1 MLIVYFRLF
10 KQNHFPPTIERSRYS
25 DPSYYHQ
32 YQYDNMSY
40 QQDKYDLS
48 RTIGRRYTEP
58 LKSDSI
64 ADEPD
69 SKNVK
74 RIIVSRNSSHD
85 EKSSKKS
92 SWSED
97 SGKTTSTVNLTQSN
111 QTLKNNNSDMDKQ
124 YDWNGMPMDIVVK
137 IERPHFRCPNT
148 NKSSLLKKL
157 SDSSYVKQEECN
169 DHPHSASVQYTG
181 EELRSQLPWSYF
193 GAPTDVIKPKKSFI
207 ELRDDE
213 DLPPVPVPDYTMNIS
228 RKNHRHA
235 PKIEQNIGDRKFLPA
250 KKFVNPKRGSTSTYD
265 QNSRK

>member
-1 MLIVYFRLF
+1 
-10 KQNHFPPTIERSRYS
+10 
-25 DPSYYHQ
+25 
-32 YQYDNMSY
+32 MSY

-48 RTIGRRYTEP
+48 RTIGRRYIEP

-64 ADEPD
+64 DEPD
-69 SKNVK
+69 NKNVK
-74 RIIVSRNSSHD
+74 RILVSRNSSHE

-97 SGKTTSTVNLTQSN
+97 SGKTTSTVNLTQPN
-111 QTLKNNNSDMDKQ
+111 QTLKDSSDMDKE

-148 NKSSLLKKL
+148 NKPSLLKKL
-157 SDSSYVKQEECN
+157 SDSSFVRPDDYDN
-169 DHPHSASVQYTG
+169 HHHSASVQYTG

-193 GAPTDVIKPKKSFI
+193 GAPKDVIKPKKSFV

-228 RKNHRHA
+228 RKDHRHSQ
-235 PKIEQNIGDRKFLPA
+235 KTERHMGDRKSLPA
-250 KKFVNPKRGSTSTYD
+250 KKFINPKRGWSGPEY
-265 QNSRK
+265 RY

>member
-1 MLIVYFRLF
+1 
-10 KQNHFPPTIERSRYS
+10 
-25 DPSYYHQ
+25 
-32 YQYDNMSY
+32 MSY

-48 RTIGRRYTEP
+48 RTIGRRYIEP
-58 LKSDSI
+58 LKSDST
-64 ADEPD
+64 DEPD
-69 SKNVK
+69 DKNVK
-74 RIIVSRNSSHD
+74 RIIVSRNSSPE

-97 SGKTTSTVNLTQSN
+97 SGKTTSTVHLTQSK
-111 QTLKNNNSDMDKQ
+111 QTLKDSLDMDKQ

-157 SDSSYVKQEECN
+157 SDSSYVKPEVYD
-169 DHPHSASVQYTG
+169 DHHHSASVQYTG

-193 GAPTDVIKPKKSFI
+193 GASKDVIKPKKSFL

-228 RKNHRHA
+228 RKDHRQSQ
-235 PKIEQNIGDRKFLPA
+235 KNERNIGNRKSLPA
-250 KKFVNPKRGSTSTYD
+250 KTFLNPQRGSASTND
-265 QNSRK
+265 QDSRK